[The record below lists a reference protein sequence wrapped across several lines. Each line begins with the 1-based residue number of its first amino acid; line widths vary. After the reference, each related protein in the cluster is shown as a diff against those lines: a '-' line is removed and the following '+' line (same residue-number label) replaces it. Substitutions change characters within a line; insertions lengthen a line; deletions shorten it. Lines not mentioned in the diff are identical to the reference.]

1 MKNAPRGVFLCPCK
15 KEVYTKE
22 RFFDII
28 KAGQP
33 LTLKFCAGILDMKM
47 DKKMEFSLRPWR
59 ESDIPSVYLYAN
71 NPKIANNLRDVFPYP
86 YERKDAE
93 EYILGCIQNE
103 GKGQLCRAICL
114 QDCAIGSIGVFLGTD
129 VYRKSAEVGYWLA
142 EPYWGKGIMSGA
154 ISKICQEAFEVF
166 DIVRIHAEPFAYNM
180 GSRRA
185 LEKAGF
191 SLEAVLKK
199 SVVKN
204 GVIYDSGIYALVK

>member
-1 MKNAPRGVFLCPCK
+1 MNKGTVKWFNAGKGFGFISNDDGGDDVFVHFSAIVCDGFKTLSEGQKVTFETEADPRNNGKLRAVKVEKRPRRGVFLCPCK

-93 EYILGCIQNE
+93 EYILGCI
-103 GKGQLCRAICL
+103 
-114 QDCAIGSIGVFLGTD
+114 
-129 VYRKSAEVGYWLA
+129 
-142 EPYWGKGIMSGA
+142 
-154 ISKICQEAFEVF
+154 
-166 DIVRIHAEPFAYNM
+166 
-180 GSRRA
+180 
-185 LEKAGF
+185 
-191 SLEAVLKK
+191 
-199 SVVKN
+199 
-204 GVIYDSGIYALVK
+204 